1 MFTAQKVTE
10 KIYLIHGER
19 EAKYPFC
26 HGLLIDADVK
36 VLIDSGFGRQGREEV
51 QSYVDVDVIIN
62 THFHYDHTNGN
73 RYFPGAEIWAHHLDA
88 HALYSEE
95 YFLSYSGLGRV
106 VPPTMMDKY
115 FPDLA
120 KDKPVARELTDG
132 EILDF
137 GGVSLQ
143 VVHLPGHTPGHIGF
157 HLPGDGIFFSSDID
171 VSYFGP
177 WYGSLCS
184 NLPLFIESVRKVR
197 DLNPRVLVTSHTG
210 IITDQIQ
217 ERLAAFEAVFEERNR
232 LLLNSL
238 QVEKSLDELVEEN
251 LIYKKFIKP
260 EKLIRYFE
268 RLMLEKHLDYL
279 ISGQKVILTENNCYQ
294 ANEMR

>member
-1 MFTAQKVTE
+1 MFTAQRVTE

-36 VLIDSGFGRQGREEV
+36 VLIDSGFGRRAREEIQV
-51 QSYVDVDVIIN
+51 YMDVDVIIN

-73 RYFPGAEIWAHHLDA
+73 RYFPRAEIWTHHLDA
-88 HALYSEE
+88 HALYSEKF
-95 YFLSYSGLGRV
+95 FLEYSGLGRV
-106 VPPTMMDKY
+106 VPPDMMDKY

-120 KDKPVARELTDG
+120 KDKPVARELNDG

-137 GGVSLQ
+137 GGVKLH

-171 VSYFGP
+171 VSSFGP
-177 WYGSLCS
+177 WYASLCS

-197 DLNPRVLVTSHTG
+197 DLNPGVLVTSHTG
-210 IITDQIQ
+210 IITDQIT
-217 ERLAAFEAVFEERNR
+217 ERLTAFENVFEERNR
-232 LLLNSL
+232 LILNSL
-238 QVEKSLDELVEEN
+238 TVEKSLDELVEEN

-260 EKLIRYFE
+260 EKLIRFFE

-279 ISGQKVILTENNCYQ
+279 ISDHKITPIGNNYYQ
-294 ANEMR
+294 ARI